1 MTQTSEPPKRPRPGG
16 LARDEGDL
24 EQVVGAIG
32 GREAAARSGEAEV
45 VSSSSSIRLSAPVS
59 SSLATSG
66 SGTVAPRSGER
77 YIGRRSVFP
86 DSPHGP
92 TFRFVTR

>member
-1 MTQTSEPPKRPRPGG
+1 MIQTSEPPKRPRPGVSPG
-16 LARDEGDL
+16 TKAISSRSLARS
-24 EQVVGAIG
+24 G
-32 GREAAARSGEAEV
+32 GGKRRARSGEAEV

>member
-1 MTQTSEPPKRPRPGG
+1 M
-16 LARDEGDL
+16 
-24 EQVVGAIG
+24 
-32 GREAAARSGEAEV
+32 
-45 VSSSSSIRLSAPVS
+45 SSSSSIRLSAPVS

-86 DSPHGP
+86 ESPHGP